1 MYNRKLSAAS
11 CKLSAILCITA
22 NCLRALARGERGDSV
37 KKFDEIIESY
47 KEEFLSDLNELLSI
61 QSVSA
66 LGSEVPEKALN
77 WMLAKAESFGLK
89 TKNID
94 NIAGHAEYG
103 EGEILC
109 GVLTHLDVVPAQK
122 EGWLCEPFALTR
134 KDGRLYGRG
143 IADDKGAALA
153 ALYCLRALKE
163 CGVEGNK
170 IRVIFGTSEEI
181 GMNDMKVY
189 FEHEQLPD
197 LSFTPDSSY
206 GICKAEKGIYH
217 LEISSPFADNTV
229 LNYFEAGSA
238 NNVVPDTA
246 VAIVDC
252 SEYEEDMI
260 RRYINADHG
269 RFELSYTIDGTKI
282 VSRGTAAHACEPH
295 KGFNAAG
302 ALALLLCNVFG
313 YERVGSLCSYI
324 DFCIGMET
332 NGRSMGIKMRD
343 SASGELTLTL
353 SRVQI
358 GADKARAVIDV
369 RYPVTVM
376 GDIVLYQI
384 RKTAAREGLK
394 VTVLDHEKPLFL
406 DDTTPIVNILSNAY
420 KTVTGS
426 DAELYT
432 TGGGTYARMLGGKGV
447 AFGPV
452 FPDDD
457 CRMHNTNESLDEE
470 KFFRH
475 FHICMQSMHDMMKT
489 EMR

>member
-1 MYNRKLSAAS
+1 M
-11 CKLSAILCITA
+11 
-22 NCLRALARGERGDSV
+22 

-61 QSVSA
+61 RSVSA
-66 LGSEVPEKALN
+66 QGSEMPGEALQ
-77 WMLAKAESFGLK
+77 WMLAKADSFGLK

-103 EGEILC
+103 DGETLC
-109 GVLTHLDVVPAQK
+109 GVLTHLDVVPAPS

-143 IADDKGAALA
+143 VADDKGAALA

-163 CGVEGNK
+163 LGVQGNR

-181 GMNDMKVY
+181 GMKDMQTY
-189 FEHEQLPD
+189 FEHEKLPD
-197 LSFTPDSSY
+197 MSFTPDSSY

-217 LEISSPFADNTV
+217 LEISAPFADNTV
-229 LNYFEAGSA
+229 LNHFEAGNA

-246 VAIVDC
+246 AAIVDC
-252 SEYEEDMI
+252 SSYEEDMI
-260 RRYINADHG
+260 RRYANADHG
-269 RFELSYTIDGTKI
+269 RFEISYTIDGTKI
-282 VSRGTAAHACEPH
+282 ISRGTAAHACEPQ

-313 YERVGSLCSYI
+313 YEKVGSLCSYI

-353 SRVQI
+353 SKVYI
-358 GADKARAVIDV
+358 DADKAKAVIDV

-394 VTVLDHEKPLFL
+394 VSVIDHEKPLYL
-406 DDTTPIVNILSNAY
+406 DDNTPIVNVLSNAY
-420 KTVTGS
+420 KTVMG
-426 DAELYT
+426 EYPEMYT
-432 TGGGTYARMLGGKGV
+432 TGGGTYARMLGGRGV

-452 FPDDD
+452 FSDDD

-470 KFFRH
+470 KFFKH
-475 FHICMQSMHDMMKT
+475 FQICMQAMHDMMKI
-489 EMR
+489 EKR